1 VHFLKVDIG
10 RNAFIIASLVTEDTV
25 SPDDEDSSIRGR
37 IDRFFD
43 TRAKEQQDLIST
55 ALGGEVTEEKIS
67 KKPPPK
73 LAQTKPSKKIHKVK
87 ESKKPSEL
95 AKPKTP
101 EVEISPIARSF
112 VRLTTDYPPITL
124 GIMTV
129 IMLFMLIGIGKTNI
143 NGAMEV
149 YLPKGSVEEKLLLE
163 VREDWSTDII
173 VIYVETDNVYDLSNK
188 ANITNRQVLLEMDY
202 IERTV
207 DYQGQTEVGGAGIVP
222 SDGGIVDNVVWSFS
236 VSTLIKELHS
246 TNSRVYDAIIENSN
260 EWAAAETSGGTSSF
274 AEIVAQAAQVAK
286 DSAVESGQL
295 NHYEI
300 PSQSDIDDIV
310 QDLPPSVLEK
320 VMRDTNGDGIWD
332 TAVILFGITS
342 DVPPPEI
349 IDEIDR
355 VMNNRGEGLGRPEG
369 QVYSRMMLTG
379 PVPVTQA
386 ITERSFS
393 EFWRVFPIG
402 VVLCSI
408 AIFLIQKK
416 IRAVLISG
424 VPTLYSIFITYGIIG
439 WCQIE
444 ATPTIIAL
452 GPILMA
458 LGVAYG
464 LHLSNRF
471 TEEEGPNA
479 QIKMMKALSTTGRAI
494 ALSAMTT
501 MIGFGS
507 LMYTNLGPVF
517 TVGLSL
523 TLGIFVCLLCTFIMS
538 PALAVLTDY
547 NYKRKEGEWHRL
559 AQVVTEHNKPV
570 LAVLLAI
577 TLISVGVLPLLQTNI
592 DYLDMVPDDE
602 PTLEGIIKYS
612 TEFNA
617 GAFGMMIARGDFQN
631 NYDEIED
638 DAVDHLDQV
647 DLLVAGSEDGNR
659 EGLNDVEDVTAISL
673 TEVMKAVKFSSNQ
686 STTLDNILNL
696 LGLEEGI
703 ERSFWEILHEEEVAY
718 SSIPTVGRDFQK
730 FLLNVFYDSITPE
743 AISMIMD
750 CPIEGGFFK
759 CKFSKTLIYV
769 DMPLKDIKGMESAVI
784 GVNEVRNGHEYA
796 PVQISE
802 LTGVAAIGTSVN
814 AQLISSQINTLVI
827 CIVLVFFVL
836 TLTFGRNWKLGL
848 ITTLPV
854 VWVVSLEPLTF
865 VALGQPL
872 SLVTV
877 MIGSIVIGV
886 GIDFSIHITQ
896 RVMERGVNLPSVY
909 NATAKTAQTLAE
921 ATVVT
926 LVGLSAAFAINIS
939 ALWWF
944 VFIIVVLL
952 IASMISAMFLLPA
965 LYAQVIKSGGTLS

>member
-1 VHFLKVDIG
+1 M
-10 RNAFIIASLVTEDTV
+10 S
-25 SPDDEDSSIRGR
+25 SDDEDSGIRGR

-43 TRAKEQQDLIST
+43 KRAQEQQDLISS
-55 ALGGEVTEEKIS
+55 ALGGEISEEKIS
-67 KKPPPK
+67 KKAPSK
-73 LAQTKPSKKIHKVK
+73 LAQTKETKKIHKVK
-87 ESKKPSEL
+87 ESKKPSKL
-95 AKPKTP
+95 AKPETP
-101 EVEISPIARSF
+101 DVEISPIARSF
-112 VRLTTDYPPITL
+112 VKLTTDYPPITL

-149 YLPKGSVEEKLLLE
+149 YLPKGSVEEELLLE

-173 VIYVETDNVYDLSNK
+173 VIYVETDNVYDVSNK
-188 ANITNRQVLLEMDY
+188 ANITSRQVLLEMDY

-207 DYQGQTEVGGAGIVP
+207 DYQGQNEVGGAGIVP
-222 SDGGIVDNVVWSFS
+222 SDGGVVDHVVWSFS

-246 TNSRVYDAIIENSN
+246 TNSRVYDAIIENSA
-260 EWAAAETSGGTSSF
+260 EWSDAETDGGTGSL
-274 AEIVAQAAQVAK
+274 AELLGQAAQVAK

-320 VMRDTNGDGIWD
+320 VIRDTNGDGIWD

-342 DVPPPEI
+342 DVPPPII
-349 IDEIDR
+349 IDEVDR
-355 VMNNRGEGLGRPEG
+355 VMNSRGEGLGRPDG

-408 AIFLIQKK
+408 AIFLIQKR

-424 VPTLYSIFITYGIIG
+424 VPTLYSIFITYGFIG
-439 WCQIE
+439 WFQIE

-523 TLGIFVCLLCTFIMS
+523 TLGIFVCLLCTFVMS
-538 PALAVLTDY
+538 PAIAVLTDY
-547 NYKRKEGEWHRL
+547 NYKKEEGEWHKL
-559 AQVVTEHNKPV
+559 AQTVTEHNKPV
-570 LAVLLAI
+570 LAVLLAA
-577 TLISVGVLPLLQTNI
+577 TLISIGVLPLLQTNI

-602 PTLEGIIKYS
+602 PTLEGIVKYS

-647 DLLVAGSEDGNR
+647 DLLVAGAEDGNR

-686 STTLDNILNL
+686 STTLDNFLDL

-703 ERSFWEILHEEEVAY
+703 ERSFWEVLHEEEVAY

-750 CPIEGGFFK
+750 CPIEDGTFK

-769 DMPLKDIKGMESAVI
+769 DMPLKDIRGMEAAVI
-784 GVNEVRNGHEYA
+784 GVNEIRDGHEYA

-836 TLTFGRNWKLGL
+836 TLTFGRNWKIGL
-848 ITTLPV
+848 LTTLPV

-865 VALGQPL
+865 VVLGQPL

-896 RVMERGVNLPSVY
+896 RVMERGVNMPSVY

-921 ATVVT
+921 ATTVT
-926 LVGLSAAFAINIS
+926 LVGLTAAFAINIS

-965 LYAQVIKSGGTLS
+965 LYAQVVKSGGTLS

>member
-1 VHFLKVDIG
+1 M
-10 RNAFIIASLVTEDTV
+10 SSEDK
-25 SPDDEDSSIRGR
+25 DSSIRGR

-43 TRAKEQQDLIST
+43 KRAKEQQDLLSGKIGGVNISESWSNT
-55 ALGGEVTEEKIS
+55 KE
-67 KKPPPK
+67 K
-73 LAQTKPSKKIHKVK
+73 LAKKSKPDKKIHKVK
-87 ESKKPSEL
+87 KSASKYE
-95 AKPKTP
+95 PKKAEGSP
-101 EVEISPIARSF
+101 ISPLARSF

-124 GIMTV
+124 GVMTV

-149 YLPKGSVEEKLLLE
+149 YLPKGSVEEELLLE

-173 VIYVETDNVYDLSNK
+173 VIYVETENVYDVSNS
-188 ANITNRQVLLEMDY
+188 ANITDRQILLEMDY

-207 DYQGQTEVGGAGIVP
+207 DENGQTELEGQAGVVP
-222 SDGGIVDNVVWSFS
+222 SDGGLIDNVVWSFS
-236 VSTLIKELHS
+236 ISTLIKELHS
-246 TNSRVYDAIIENSN
+246 TNSRVYDAMIDNLGEWSESESDGATKELIE
-260 EWAAAETSGGTSSF
+260 
-274 AEIVAQAAQVAK
+274 IMAQAAVVAK
-286 DSAVESGQL
+286 QSAVEAGQL
-295 NHYEI
+295 NSYEI
-300 PSQSDIDDIV
+300 PSQSEINDIV
-310 QDLPPSVLEK
+310 EDLPPAVVEK
-320 VMRDTNGDGIWD
+320 VLRDTNGDTIYD

-342 DVPPPEI
+342 DVPPPVV
-349 IDEIDR
+349 IDEVDFT
-355 VMNNRGEGLGRPEG
+355 MNNRGCGLDEENGNRPGCE
-369 QVYSRMMLTG
+369 VYSRMMLTG

-402 VVLCSI
+402 VVLCAV

-416 IRAVLISG
+416 IRAVMISG
-424 VPTLYSIFITYGIIG
+424 IPTLYSIFITYGIIG
-439 WCQIE
+439 WGGIE

-471 TEEEGPNA
+471 TEEVGETA
-479 QIKMMKALSTTGRAI
+479 QIRMMKAMSTTGRAI

-523 TLGIFVCLLCTFIMS
+523 TLGIMVCLLCTFIMS
-538 PALAVLTDY
+538 PAIAVLTDY
-547 NYKRKEGEWHRL
+547 DYVKHEGEWHGL
-559 AQVVTEHNKPV
+559 AKVVTENNKPV
-570 LAVLLAI
+570 LAILLSF
-577 TLISVGVLPLLQTNI
+577 TLLSIGVLPLLQTNI

-602 PTLEGIIKYS
+602 PTLVGIVKYS
-612 TEFNA
+612 TQFNA

-631 NYDEIED
+631 DYDEIAE

-647 DLLVAGSEDGNR
+647 DLLVAGSEDNNR
-659 EGLNDVEDVTAISL
+659 EGLNDVQDVTAISL
-673 TEVMKAVKFSSNQ
+673 TEVMKAVKFSTNQ
-686 STTLDNILNL
+686 SQTLDTILNL
-696 LGLEEGI
+696 AGREEGL
-703 ERSFWEILHEEEVAY
+703 ERSFWEVLHEEQVADNFL
-718 SSIPTVGRDFQK
+718 VGRDAQK
-730 FLLNVFYDSITPE
+730 FILNVFYDSITPE
-743 AISMIMD
+743 ALSMIMD
-750 CPIEGGFFK
+750 CPYSESGADE
-759 CKFSKTLIYV
+759 CQFSKTLIYV
-769 DMPLKDIKGMESAVI
+769 DMPLKDIVGMEAAVI
-784 GVNEVRNGHEYA
+784 GVNEVRDNHEYA
-796 PVQISE
+796 PVLMSE

-814 AQLISSQINTLVI
+814 EQLISSQITTLFI

-865 VALGQPL
+865 VVLGQPL

-896 RVMERGVNLPSVY
+896 RVIEGGMNMPSVY

-921 ATVVT
+921 ATTVT
-926 LVGLSAAFAINIS
+926 LVGLTAAFAIKIS

-965 LYAQVIKSGGTLS
+965 MYSQIVKSGGTLSND

>member
-1 VHFLKVDIG
+1 M
-10 RNAFIIASLVTEDTV
+10 SEDDKN
-25 SPDDEDSSIRGR
+25 SGLRGR

-43 TRAKEQQDLIST
+43 RRAEEQQELISK
-55 ALGGEVTEEKIS
+55 ALGGKVVENVS
-67 KKPPPK
+67 KKVTPNKSSK
-73 LAQTKPSKKIHKVK
+73 LAVSKDSKKIHKVK
-87 ESKKPSEL
+87 KSKGTSKMSETL
-95 AKPKTP
+95 TN

-112 VRLTTDYPPITL
+112 VHLTTDYPPITL
-124 GIMTV
+124 GIMTA

-149 YLPKGSVEEKLLLE
+149 YLPKGSIEEELLLE

-173 VIYVETDNVYDLSNK
+173 VIYVETDNAYDVSSK
-188 ANITNRQVLLEMDY
+188 ANITSRQVLLEMDH

-207 DYQGQTEVGGAGIVP
+207 DPIGQEETGGAGIVP
-222 SDGGIVDNVVWSFS
+222 SDGGVQDNVVWSFS

-246 TNSRVYDAIIENSN
+246 TNSRVYDAIIENSA
-260 EWAAAETSGGTSSF
+260 EWSASSSDGATVAF
-274 AEIVAQAAQVAK
+274 AELIEQGALVAK
-286 DSAVESGQL
+286 ESAVESGTL

-300 PSQSDIDDIV
+300 PSQSDIDSIV
-310 QDLPPSVLEK
+310 EDLPPAVLEK
-320 VMRDTNGDGIWD
+320 VLRDTNGDGIWD
-332 TAVILFGITS
+332 TAVILFGVTS
-342 DVPPPEI
+342 DVPPPVI
-349 IDEIDR
+349 IDKVNE
-355 VMNNRGEGLGRPEG
+355 VMINRGEDMGRPDG
-369 QVYSRMMLTG
+369 QTYSRMMLTG

-416 IRAVLISG
+416 IRAVMIAG
-424 VPTLYSIFITYGIIG
+424 IPTLYSIFITYGFIG
-439 WCQIE
+439 WAGIE
-444 ATPTIIAL
+444 ATPTIIGL

-471 TEEEGPNA
+471 TEEEGDNP

-494 ALSAMTT
+494 ALSALTT

-523 TLGIFVCLLCTFIMS
+523 TIGIFVCLMCTFVMA
-538 PALAVLTDY
+538 PALAVLTNY
-547 NYKRKEGEWHRL
+547 NYRKQEGEWHKL
-559 AQVVTEHNKPV
+559 AKVVTEHNKPV
-570 LAVLLAI
+570 LAVLLVA
-577 TLISVGVLPLLQTNI
+577 TLLSVGVLPLLETNI

-602 PTLEGIIKYS
+602 PTLIGIVKYS

-631 NYDEIED
+631 DYDEVTN

-647 DLLVAGSEDGNR
+647 DLLVAGTEDGNR
-659 EGLNDVEDVTAISL
+659 EGLNAVQDVTAISL
-673 TEVMKAVKFSSNQ
+673 TEVMKAVKFSTNQ
-686 STTLDNILNL
+686 SSTLDSTLDL
-696 LGLEEGI
+696 LGLDEGI
-703 ERSFWEILHEEEVAY
+703 ERSFWEVLHEDQVANNQ
-718 SSIPTVGRDFQK
+718 IVGRDLQK
-730 FLLNVFYDSITPE
+730 FILNIFYDSITPE
-743 AISMIMD
+743 ALSMIMD
-750 CPIEGGFFK
+750 CSPDASGSVE
-759 CKFSKTLIYV
+759 CKYSKTLIYV
-769 DMPLKDIKGMESAVI
+769 DMPLKDIKGMEVAVI
-784 GVNEVRNGHEYA
+784 GVNEIRNEHAYA
-796 PVQISE
+796 PVKMSE

-827 CIVLVFFVL
+827 CLVLVFGIL

-848 ITTLPV
+848 LTTLPV

-865 VALGQPL
+865 VILGQPL

-896 RVMERGVNLPSVY
+896 RVIEGGMNMPSVY
-909 NATAKTAQTLAE
+909 NAIARTAQTLFE
-921 ATVVT
+921 ATLVT
-926 LVGLSAAFAINIS
+926 LVGLTSAFAIKIS

-944 VFIIVVLL
+944 VFIIVILL

-965 LYAQVIKSGGTLS
+965 LYSQIVKSGGTLE